1 MSNTYK
7 IYDSSK
13 FLKIGYVKDLNT
25 VTSYNPFNEKKKRW
39 QFWKKVGGKFKAVNN
54 TKITYNA
61 AMIPIADLT
70 HMLLVGSSGYG
81 KTESL
86 KLIAEECTVKDF
98 GYVMVD
104 PHGGLARDAVAILRS
119 QGKTND
125 DYIYIAPRLAKEYE
139 SVVKINPLD
148 IDPEMVN
155 VFVDQLKHIYA
166 SSWGERLEAILRN
179 SLLALM
185 SLGREYQNL
194 DSLRRFIVDDA
205 FRESILPKIVD
216 KGLRSFFQDV
226 YPNYARDASAA
237 AYNKLDRLLANPL
250 VRAVFDTSSIPID
263 GGEIKLVDFGE
274 AIRQKKKIIVD
285 LSSIDE
291 GSAAFVGGIILMMIF
306 SAVRRMADRIENK
319 ANPYFVLLD
328 EAQYFAPVLRELL
341 NMFRKFNVKIIMA
354 TQTLSEKQIPFASEI
369 IELTSTICCF
379 RAGRETVRPI
389 RDLLTMGRIRN
400 PEEDMPKLEPY
411 TFVVYSRG
419 NPPTKGILRTKVR
432 TLMAEYNTSTAE
444 GKRNVITIIRENIL
458 KNGTQIAKDLFIS
471 TQREIEVKLGFT
483 DYATLSTLFKNGNA
497 MTRNELY
504 SKMLMEYEITNSDA
518 RESLYR
524 LLSSYYIQMNG
535 EDIVITPI
543 AIAEFFS
550 YDINS
555 SNRVG
560 SDRHVDVIMRIAFAY
575 REQSFYPIIDDGKTM
590 KPKAD
595 VTIIPFKR
603 TQKDKKTV
611 EFEWD
616 YDNIFVFEV
625 ETNPGAHEE
634 QVYKNFTKSF
644 KKGFRVNFAVFS
656 ESDRGVIYNIMK
668 NNNVPTEQF
677 RVWLIDE
684 LPKPSEYF
692 GKGQTPIQSKPS
704 TEKDAL
710 IKRVKNNYKD
720 TDAIDQLTNA
730 GYTITIDEQD
740 SIVKI
745 RIRNTNTGDDHKYT
759 VKKDNNP

>member
-25 VTSYNPFNEKKKRW
+25 VTSYDPFNEKKKRW

-274 AIRQKKKIIVD
+274 AVRQKKKIIVD

-341 NMFRKFNVKIIMA
+341 NMFRKFNVKIVMA

-432 TLMAEYNTSTAE
+432 TLTADYNTSTAE
-444 GKRNVITIIRENIL
+444 GKQKVITVIRENIL

-471 TQREIEVKLGFT
+471 TQREIEIKLGFT